1 MTGNADK
8 SSATGGLPL
17 LLTPGECA
25 RQLGISRS
33 VFYELRARLIAN
45 GLRCVTVGTRRK
57 YTRKSLEAL
66 VERAAEHEEAV
77 A

>member
-1 MTGNADK
+1 MTPQNDR
-8 SSATGGLPL
+8 SPLPL

-25 RQLGISRS
+25 HLLGISRS
-33 VFYELRARLIAN
+33 VFYEQRASLMAA
-45 GLRCVTVGTRRK
+45 GLRCVKIGTRRK
-57 YTRKSLEAL
+57 YTRKSLESL